1 MSNDSVEQ
9 NKHTFTLQNNV
20 SLYMYNTLSYRTNSH
35 TLTYENTLE
44 LVSTYNT

>member
-1 MSNDSVEQ
+1 VEQ

-20 SLYMYNTLSYRTNSH
+20 SLYMYIYNTLSYRTNSH